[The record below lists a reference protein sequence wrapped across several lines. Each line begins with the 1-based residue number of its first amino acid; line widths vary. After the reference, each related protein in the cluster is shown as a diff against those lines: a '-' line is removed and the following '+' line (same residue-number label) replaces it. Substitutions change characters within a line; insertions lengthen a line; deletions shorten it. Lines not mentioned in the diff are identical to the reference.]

1 MHARFA
7 FPPPSLADRLFLQAS
22 RSCSVREQRR
32 CCTWSE
38 EISLEDSPLPRTWK
52 PRTLSRSRTTE
63 TPSTE
68 STNTSPIE
76 DCSHTRTRKHQTGNR
91 LHNRGNLNALLDEH
105 CFLSRG
111 FRDGGP
117 FTPNASPIG
126 DRSHTQTRK
135 HRTGKCLPN
144 HENIDSLLDECGFL
158 DSGKGF
164 RGQQK
169 STIHVRSRSRTSH
182 TRDCG
187 NRLKNPNCGNLYGGR
202 RAHPQ
207 AWMSMVSSIPVS
219 LTMIEEVSLSG
230 SLDRGS
236 AFSFSSLFD
245 DYSPR
250 LIQDDIT
257 LLIVERCILESFLT
271 ASNQLQHV

>member
-22 RSCSVREQRR
+22 RSCSVRERR
-32 CCTWSE
+32 RFCTWSE

-91 LHNRGNLNALLDEH
+91 LLNRGNLNALLDER
-105 CFLSRG
+105 CFLSQG

-126 DRSHTQTRK
+126 DRSHTQTQK

-144 HENIDSLLDECGFL
+144 HENLDSL
-158 DSGKGF
+158 
-164 RGQQK
+164 
-169 STIHVRSRSRTSH
+169 STSV
-182 TRDCG
+182 
-187 NRLKNPNCGNLYGGR
+187 
-202 RAHPQ
+202 
-207 AWMSMVSSIPVS
+207 VSSIAERVS
-219 LTMIEEVSLSG
+219 AINRNRPSMCALDQGLLTHV
-230 SLDRGS
+230 
-236 AFSFSSLFD
+236 
-245 DYSPR
+245 
-250 LIQDDIT
+250 
-257 LLIVERCILESFLT
+257 IVET
-271 ASNQLQHV
+271 A